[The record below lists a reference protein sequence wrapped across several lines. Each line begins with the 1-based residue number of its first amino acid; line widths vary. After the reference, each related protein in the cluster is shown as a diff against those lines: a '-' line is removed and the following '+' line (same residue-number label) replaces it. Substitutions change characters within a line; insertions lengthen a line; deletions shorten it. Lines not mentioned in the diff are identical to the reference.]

1 MMFKKTIYQPADTSR
16 AKALSGRKLASFAQ
30 RALSLFIDFW
40 AAGLLFV
47 LLVLLVIS
55 ISRLTE
61 WFTLDP
67 DLDIDFT
74 FFENWYSVAWLVI
87 YFTLTVYLTNGKTL
101 GKMIC
106 RIRIVSLVHKR
117 VNLWHA
123 FERAIGYG
131 ASTLEFGFG
140 FFQYF
145 IRRDRRTIHDRIAET
160 IVVAEPARKKK
171 KKKETEKQK
180 EDQD

>member
-1 MMFKKTIYQPADTSR
+1 MIFKKTIYQPQDTTR
-16 AKALSGRKLASFAQ
+16 AQSLTGRELASFAQ

-40 AAGLLFV
+40 AAGLSFV
-47 LLVLLVIS
+47 LLVLLVIFT
-55 ISRLTE
+55 SRWTG

-87 YFTLTVYLTNGKTL
+87 YFSLTVYLTNGRTV

-106 RIRIVSLVHKR
+106 RIRIVSLVHRR

-140 FFQYF
+140 FLQYF
-145 IRRDRRTIHDRIAET
+145 FRKDRRTIHDRIAET

-171 KKKETEKQK
+171 EKKKKKTETKRT
-180 EDQD
+180 